1 MAEEQDNVEATEAG
15 SSGGIIKTILN
26 GLGTFMIV
34 LIAATIA
41 PLISSALGI
50 APATVVVPADADQD
64 EAASETTEPPVYW
77 PLKPAL
83 IVNFESQGESS
94 FLQVE
99 MEVMAR
105 SQATIDAVKEHTPAL
120 RDSLLMLLAA
130 QNEDTVFS
138 TEGKRQLR
146 ELALAEL
153 NTVLQPYVEVP
164 LEAVYFTSFVAQ

>member
-1 MAEEQDNVEATEAG
+1 MADEQESVDGPEEQK
-15 SSGGIIKTILN
+15 SGGMMKMMMS
-26 GLGTFMIV
+26 GLGMFIIV
-34 LIAATIA
+34 LAATTVA
-41 PLISSALGI
+41 PLLSSKLGFLPTPV
-50 APATVVVPADADQD
+50 AADS
-64 EAASETTEPPVYW
+64 AAESEDAEQETGPPVYW

-120 RDSLLMLLAA
+120 RDALLMLLAA
-130 QNEDTVFS
+130 QDEETVFS

-146 ELALAEL
+146 EAALAEL
-153 NTVLQPYVEVP
+153 NLVLEPYVDVP